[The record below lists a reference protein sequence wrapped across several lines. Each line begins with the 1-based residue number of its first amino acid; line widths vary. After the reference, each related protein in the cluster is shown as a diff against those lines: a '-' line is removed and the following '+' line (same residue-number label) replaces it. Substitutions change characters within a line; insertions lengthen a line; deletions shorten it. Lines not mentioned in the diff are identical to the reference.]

1 MFLLALHW
9 IMKTSTDQK
18 RNGIQLTFW
27 KQLDDL
33 DFADDLALLSH
44 TQQQMQEMT
53 NIVVNNSAMHQ
64 QGKSK
69 IFKTN
74 TFNKTPTRC
83 FKRWIPPPILAASW
97 TSREERMQTSEPN
110 PH

>member
-1 MFLLALHW
+1 MFLLALDW

-18 RNGIQLTFW
+18 RNGVQLTLC
-27 KQLDDL
+27 KQLEDL
-33 DFADDLALLSH
+33 DFAEDLALLSH
-44 TQQQMQEMT
+44 TLQQMQEII
-53 NIVVNNSAMHQ
+53 NIVVDNSARHQ

-83 FKRWIPPPILAASW
+83 CKRLIPPPILAASW